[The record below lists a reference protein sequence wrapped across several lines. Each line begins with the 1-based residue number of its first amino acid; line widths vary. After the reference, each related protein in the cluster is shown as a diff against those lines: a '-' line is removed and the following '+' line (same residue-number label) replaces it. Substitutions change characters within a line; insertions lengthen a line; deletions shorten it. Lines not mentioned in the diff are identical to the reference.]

1 MRSPDPSSSAG
12 RDPSPSSGRD
22 LRRRFN
28 FGTALLVILFATI
41 ALLLVTPLDGLNLH
55 PAVIA
60 LQHQT
65 KEAVILLSP
74 YFLVALAGAAVGLA
88 ELSSTFNDYPREA
101 IATEW
106 GQYLIWLNAVA
117 AALAFFVA
125 SVYAPVGTNKILMI
139 VTVGFG
145 FPALIRTKVTLAK
158 QFGGGDGGDLS
169 VNFGWLYDQF
179 QNVCKKQIDLDLM
192 SYRRMQ
198 VDRLLT
204 RYSTVQELYQT
215 ALYTIK
221 ARATLTTDEEQA
233 KLEELQQTID
243 PKVPPEVAR
252 MNLGLL
258 ILELGGVAFVDLLV
272 GARGAP
278 MPAPPLESVARG
290 EAAPAASASA
300 PPPPADTSTDA
311 VVKKLV
317 EMPLADLV
325 AFGNSL
331 LEAQAD
337 RDWIEKAA
345 QPAAGISEL
354 KQKAP
359 IAFYV
364 VSRVGAEAAARE

>member
-1 MRSPDPSSSAG
+1 MRSFDSSS
-12 RDPSPSSGRD
+12 SSRRD

-28 FGTALLVILFATI
+28 FGTTLFVFLATVL
-41 ALLLVTPLDGLNLH
+41 ALLLLTPLDGLNLH
-55 PAVIA
+55 PSVIA

-65 KEAVILLSP
+65 KEAIILLSP
-74 YFLVALAGAAVGLA
+74 YFLVAIAGAAVGLA

-139 VTVGFG
+139 LTVGFG
-145 FPALIRTKVTLAK
+145 FPALIRTKFTLAK

-221 ARATLTTDEEQA
+221 ARATLAADEEKA

-258 ILELGGVAFVDLLV
+258 ILEVGGVAFVDLLV
-272 GARGAP
+272 GTREAAV
-278 MPAPPLESVARG
+278 PAPTPESIARG
-290 EAAPAASASA
+290 EAAPAASAPPLPAEASA
-300 PPPPADTSTDA
+300 DA

-317 EMPLADLV
+317 ELPLADLV

-331 LEAQAD
+331 LESPTD

-345 QPAAGISEL
+345 APTAGITEL

-359 IAFYV
+359 IAYYI
-364 VSRVGAEAAARE
+364 VSRVGAEAAARELAKKEQK